1 MKTAK
6 QKKVEATNAASLAKV
21 EKRSIEKLIRD
32 LVSSIIDE
40 LGTTLVSAQRAKQ
53 ISTSE
58 RDLSVIVGIAR
69 SIADNAAGAGALRIA
84 SKIVT

>member
-6 QKKVEATNAASLAKV
+6 QKKADVPIQTSHPKID
-21 EKRSIEKLIRD
+21 KRSIEKLIRD

-40 LGTTLVSAQRAKQ
+40 FGTTLVSAQRAKQ

-58 RDLSVIVGIAR
+58 RDLSVIVNFAR
-69 SIADNAAGAGALRIA
+69 TIADSAAGAGALRIA
-84 SKIVT
+84 TKIVP